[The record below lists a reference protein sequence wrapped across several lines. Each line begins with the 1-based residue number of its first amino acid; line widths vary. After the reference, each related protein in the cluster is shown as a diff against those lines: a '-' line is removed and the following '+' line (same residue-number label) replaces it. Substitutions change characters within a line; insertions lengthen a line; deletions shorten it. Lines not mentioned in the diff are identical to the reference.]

1 MATNVKP
8 LSRQAQCAPTQQ
20 TRLRCRRKLRFYFLT
35 DEREPRV
42 PYDKRKRKRFVKRF
56 PLSDYSAATNW
67 VEAAMLAGYTP
78 GIQGTEISF
87 VPPSTVEACRW
98 IASKRERA
106 LDTEPPTFVDPAMRA
121 LGWRD

>member
-1 MATNVKP
+1 VVELA
-8 LSRQAQCAPTQQ
+8 LGA
-20 TRLRCRRKLRFYFLT
+20 CRRKLRFYFRS

-56 PLSDYSAATNW
+56 LLSDTWAAAEW

-87 VPPSTVEACRW
+87 VPRSTVEACRW
-98 IASKRERA
+98 IASKRSQSASRR
-106 LDTEPPTFVDPAMRA
+106 P
-121 LGWRD
+121 